1 MKRTGSV
8 MVFIEQQDGKI
19 NDVSFELLSKAT
31 KLADDL
37 NEKVSAFIIGD
48 KVEHLLDEISDYGAD
63 KIYYCEDEELKY
75 YRTMPY
81 FMAGKEMIREE
92 NPQIILYGASKI
104 GRDLAPRLAS
114 YLYTGLT
121 ADCTELKIGEDKMLY
136 QIRPA
141 FGGNIRATIIS
152 PDYLPQMAT
161 VREGVMQKK
170 KNKKD
175 AEIIKVD
182 IKLEDSVVNE
192 VKIVDRHKK
201 EKKINLKDKEIIV
214 AGGMGVGSQKG
225 FEMIFDFASKLGA
238 GVGATRA
245 AVDAG
250 FVDKARQIGQT
261 GTTVRPKLY
270 FAIGISGAIQH
281 RAGME
286 ESFKI
291 VAVNTDPDAPI
302 FDVAD
307 YKIVGDYK
315 EVMPQLM
322 NAYEELKK

>member
-19 NDVSFELLSKAT
+19 NDVSFELLSKAS

-37 NEKVSAFIIGD
+37 DEKVSAFILGD
-48 KVEHLLDEISDYGAD
+48 KVDHLLDKISEFGAD
-63 KIYYCEDEELKY
+63 KIYYCEHDELKY
-75 YRTMPY
+75 YRNMPY
-81 FMAGKEMIREE
+81 FIAGKQIIREE
-92 NPQIILYGASKI
+92 NPQIILYGATKI

-114 YLYTGLT
+114 YLYAGLT
-121 ADCTELKIGEDKMLY
+121 ADCTELEIGEEKMLY

-175 AEIIKVD
+175 AEKIKVD
-182 IKLEDSVVNE
+182 VEFEDSVIKD
-192 VKIVDRHKK
+192 VKILDRHKK
-201 EKKINLKDKEIIV
+201 KKKIDLKDKEIIV
-214 AGGMGVGSQKG
+214 AGGMGLGSKKG
-225 FEMIFDFASKLGA
+225 FEMIFDFARKLNA

-250 FVDKARQIGQT
+250 FVDEARQVGQT

-315 EVMPQLM
+315 EVVPQLM

>member
-8 MVFIEQQDGKI
+8 MVFVEQQEGKI
-19 NDVSFELLSKAT
+19 NDVSFELLSKAS
-31 KLADDL
+31 KLAEDL
-37 NEKVSAFIIGD
+37 DEKVSAFIIGD
-48 KVEHLLDEISDYGAD
+48 RVEHLLDEISEYGAD

-75 YRTMPY
+75 YKTKPY
-81 FMAGKEMIREE
+81 FKVGKKIIRKE
-92 NPQIILYGASKI
+92 NPQIILYGATKI

-121 ADCTELKIGEDKMLY
+121 ADCTELKIGEENMLY

-175 AEIIKVD
+175 SEKIKVD
-182 IKLEDSVVNE
+182 VKLEESEVND
-192 VKIVDRHKK
+192 VRIIDRSKK
-201 EKKINLKDKEIIV
+201 VKKINLKDKEIIIS
-214 AGGMGVGSQKG
+214 GGMGLGSKEG
-225 FEMIFDFASKLGA
+225 FDMIFEFADMLNA
-238 GVGATRA
+238 EVGATRA

-250 FVDKARQIGQT
+250 FVEKERQIGQT

-286 ESFKI
+286 DSFKI

-315 EVMPQLM
+315 EVVPNLM
-322 NAYEELKK
+322 NAYEDLKK